1 MFLQMSVQI
10 GLLPETAVAQ
20 RTPERFLLV
29 VNIANVPLQI
39 RRDGEGAIAVF
50 ALVRLFARVS
60 PQMAGQVSRTREDLA
75 AEFAR
80 IAVP

>member
-1 MFLQMSVQI
+1 MSVQI

-50 ALVRLFARVS
+50 ALVRLFARVR